1 MPFLNLFSRIPFLPL
16 LSSNQYSI
24 RPFFARKRGEFI
36 AFSPDTWILP
46 SARWKRKQSCTG
58 TGSRRNRNR
67 ICARARQV
75 KRFRKWRSWCMLGR
89 TCTRCRCIYCSP
101 VRSATNVRIP
111 VSKRRPT
118 PPSAG
123 QVCAYTTGKLSV
135 ITGNTGDETS
145 IADCVRCF

>member
-46 SARWKRKQSCTG
+46 SAGWKRKQSCTG

-75 KRFRKWRSWCMLGR
+75 NALGSGGRGVCWAGHALDVGASIAALFEARR
-89 TCTRCRCIYCSP
+89 TCEYPCQNGAPHHPRLVKC
-101 VRSATNVRIP
+101 AL
-111 VSKRRPT
+111 T
-118 PPSAG
+118 PR
-123 QVCAYTTGKLSV
+123 
-135 ITGNTGDETS
+135 GNY
-145 IADCVRCF
+145 R